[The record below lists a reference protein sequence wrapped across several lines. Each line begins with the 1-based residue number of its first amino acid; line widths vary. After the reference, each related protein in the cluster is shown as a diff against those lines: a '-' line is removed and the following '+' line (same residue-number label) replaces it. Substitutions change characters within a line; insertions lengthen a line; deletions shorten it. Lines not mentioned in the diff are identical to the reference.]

1 MEGRQVIQIL
11 VGPVLKYERAEG
23 GGASRGDE
31 ACFIEKTFTQ
41 DLYPCSL
48 ITVGVVKKKSSR
60 ALPRR
65 LQGERGYCL
74 LVINP
79 FPI

>member
-31 ACFIEKTFTQ
+31 ACFIEKTHTQ
-41 DLYPCSL
+41 GLYPCSL
-48 ITVGVVKKKSSR
+48 TLVGVVKITHMGPLIKLEKIKW
-60 ALPRR
+60 
-65 LQGERGYCL
+65 
-74 LVINP
+74 V
-79 FPI
+79 